1 MLIYLLG
8 VILSLLGGYHF
19 TFKVIENHGRVDK
32 PVRRIIVVSAFS
44 WLGVGVYLYSI
55 LIVRCEK

>member
-19 TFKVIENHGRVDK
+19 AFKVIESHERVDK
-32 PVRRIIVVSAFS
+32 PIRRIIVVSAFS
-44 WLGVGVYLYSI
+44 WLGVVVYLYSM
-55 LIVRCEK
+55 LIVR